1 MTQIHTSC
9 CYRHEKT
16 PGEIQATAVAHR
28 EDRAHNLEASETL
41 TDADYGFNELKTF
54 LTAVC
59 MQTNISSMKRKR
71 RSAHAGFTGGNRYE
85 LVSKVKQITVNKR
98 SNYTV
103 INEPNIENCG
113 NADKDAAFMLL
124 CLFLSSV

>member
-1 MTQIHTSC
+1 
-9 CYRHEKT
+9 
-16 PGEIQATAVAHR
+16 
-28 EDRAHNLEASETL
+28 
-41 TDADYGFNELKTF
+41 
-54 LTAVC
+54 
-59 MQTNISSMKRKR
+59 MKRKR